1 MRWGNAVGLML
12 AGFIDRVLVV
22 LGAVLG
28 AQWPGFLEAYRQ
40 RLGGHLDESRRWLNS
55 YRQLTEQFSEQ
66 GLSGFI
72 DSLERS
78 QMPVLRAQGQL
89 LQQELNR
96 EAHLEQAWNGL
107 SDPSTFLSSWHFIK
121 TLDVHIAKRTLEI
134 YSPTLPLTIDA
145 LIWALLVAVLV
156 WGFWAL
162 LWWGVKGGCRGGMTL
177 WQRVWKQASSG
188 STPPSH

>member
-1 MRWGNAVGLML
+1 MRWGKTVGLML
-12 AGFIDRVLVV
+12 TGFIDRVLVV
-22 LGAVLG
+22 LGAALG

-66 GLSGFI
+66 GLAGFI
-72 DSLERS
+72 HSLQQS

-89 LQQELNR
+89 LQQELSR
-96 EAHLEQAWNGL
+96 ETRLEQAWNGL

-134 YSPTLPLTIDA
+134 YTPTLPLTVDA
-145 LIWALLVAVLV
+145 LIWALLGAVLV
-156 WGFWAL
+156 WACWSL
-162 LWWGVKGGCRGGMTL
+162 LRCGVKGGWRLFMQVLGLG
-177 WQRVWKQASSG
+177 KQQ
-188 STPPSH
+188 PSHSKPPTD